1 MSIQA
6 FAGYLRPSPPPPPP
20 PSSSPNNKVVTNKSS
35 SVRDISNNSTFDEE
49 MVCNSSGN
57 SEASETAKR
66 STSSSSVTTS
76 SSKKSYLRLFGACGH
91 RLLGIVPL
99 DLAVYDCKTGI
110 ILQSENY
117 DQDDKETLTN
127 IFWSIIGSITSII
140 FFLRFVV
147 HVQYLHILR
156 YILCV
161 PPCCQRN
168 IRDFVELI
176 Y

>member
-1 MSIQA
+1 MLSHNA
-6 FAGYLRPSPPPPPP
+6 
-20 PSSSPNNKVVTNKSS
+20 
-35 SVRDISNNSTFDEE
+35 
-49 MVCNSSGN
+49 C
-57 SEASETAKR
+57 TAVD
-66 STSSSSVTTS
+66 T
-76 SSKKSYLRLFGACGH
+76 
-91 RLLGIVPL
+91 
-99 DLAVYDCKTGI
+99 I
-110 ILQSENY
+110 ILRSIGSLVLTDIAVVLCNLIFYREPKRKEKNDASVFEFYHHSLLFLTSPYTQQELYYKFQQFTIVKQVSSYSRN